1 MNRRAVLGLVVPGLV
16 VLHFLLHVGFGLGRV
31 APDLLTLAL
40 LLAARETNLGLGG
53 ALGFLFGLFEDAF
66 SVLAFGAST
75 LAMTVVGIL
84 GARTRDL
91 FVGDSLLF
99 LFVYLIL
106 GKLLRDFIFW
116 LAAGE
121 IMRGPFVNA
130 ILIDGVI
137 GAVYVA
143 GVGFLLILLSGED
156 RALR

>member
-1 MNRRAVLGLVVPGLV
+1 MTRKTILVVVVPALV
-16 VLHFLLHVGFGLGRV
+16 LLHFTLHVGFGLGRV

-40 LLAARETNLGLGG
+40 LLAVRETGLGFG
-53 ALGFLFGLFEDAF
+53 GGLGFLFGLMEDAF

-99 LFVYLIL
+99 LFVYLTL
-106 GKLLRDFIFW
+106 GKLLRDLIYW
-116 LAAGE
+116 VVAGE
-121 IMRGPFVNA
+121 AMRGPFVDTV
-130 ILIDGVI
+130 LIHGGLGGVYI
-137 GAVYVA
+137 AA
-143 GVGFLLILLSGED
+143 VGFLLASLFGGD